1 MLNLGHFG
9 EVGFCVGKALILGSR
24 LELLLQ
30 VNTPRQLLR
39 LGHLPLSKNSGVKAL
54 RRLPFLLDYRFGERC
69 PPRQKPRVE
78 RLKAE
83 VEPVST

>member
-24 LELLLQ
+24 LDLLLQ
-30 VNTPRQLLR
+30 VDPPRQLLR
-39 LGHLPLSKNSGVKAL
+39 LHLPLSKNSGVKAL
-54 RRLPFLLDYRFGERC
+54 RRFPLLLDYRSGERC
-69 PPRQKPRVE
+69 SPRQKPRVE

-83 VEPVST
+83 VEPLST